1 MNFDKVYDYA
11 RELLAKYGKAD
22 KSTYTSDRR
31 ILWIGTQPLFTR
43 VAELPAHQDPYIK
56 AIATEIDSYHDFILI
71 LGGNTEIDPHRDAT
85 YAAPDAITLNLG
97 GMAYFDHED
106 GCKWLKH
113 GDITRFNCKR
123 LHGILEADLD
133 RIAIA
138 IWRKNPKWK

>member
-43 VAELPAHQDPYIK
+43 VAELPAHEDPYIK
-56 AIATEIDSYHDFILI
+56 AIATEIDPHHDFILI